1 MNGMSQSLF
10 VGQRDRTATYPTA
23 PRTDP
28 GVRDYGTG
36 LFRNTRFPQQPKPLD
51 LPRFST
57 SSHPDA
63 LDACYVTSW

>member
-1 MNGMSQSLF
+1 MECRNRYSLAN
-10 VGQRDRTATYPTA
+10 VTGLPLTQQP

-28 GVRDYGTG
+28 GVRDYPTG